1 MKPLPFFAIVM
12 FAATSL
18 ALGARAEL
26 PAKNLDFET
35 WSANGEPKGWGIGSS
50 PAHTIS
56 ADCESAREGK
66 CALKI
71 EGRPQATPGFLPL
84 GQQMPPGDAGGH
96 RLKLSGFIRTLDV
109 KDGWA
114 GLWIRVDA
122 STQTSLSLENMAKD
136 GPRGTTDWQRFE
148 INAPVPPN
156 ASNVAF
162 GVLLSGSGTAWFDDL
177 KLTIDDSV
185 KVPKAD
191 LPEIVLPPRP
201 QPSKGLADDSSLELA
216 AAGAAKVRDD
226 WRTDV
231 RQRAHPIRSLFSDRF
246 DDLQFLKPLL
256 KGKRVVQLG
265 ESGHGVAEFSWLKVR
280 LIKFLHQEMDFDVV
294 AFESSMSGCD
304 FADARIGRAPPMD
317 VMRDCTFAVWHSSET
332 LGLFE
337 YMDSARKEGKR
348 ISLAGFDVQNSG
360 LARAAVASRLE
371 RYAALVDA
379 SLAEK
384 VANSERKLAAAYGK
398 GGIPGED
405 AAAMME
411 IYRSMAKLLAAQREK
426 LLDAGSTPP
435 NELDMVIQEARSR
448 VRFVEQRSKAAGVE
462 GTRIRDLGMA
472 DNLDFLL
479 DTVFPRR
486 KVIVWAHNFHIAKQQ
501 DGILEPSAMGAW
513 VAQRRASEV
522 YTIGLYM
529 GRGVATMNDRSRYE
543 IKPPPDNSM
552 EAILASAG
560 WKMSFVD
567 FSQTGQEPDSWMR
580 EPMTAR
586 EWGTTPIRIVPAR
599 TYDAVIYIDTVTP
612 PEYR

>member
-1 MKPLPFFAIVM
+1 MKPLPFLAIIL
-12 FAATSL
+12 FAATL
-18 ALGARAEL
+18 FAIEVRAEI
-26 PAKNLDFET
+26 PARNLDFET
-35 WSANGEPKGWGIGSS
+35 WSADGKPKGWGIGSS
-50 PAHTIS
+50 PAHTMS

-66 CALKI
+66 CSLKI
-71 EGRPQATPGFLPL
+71 EGRPQTPPGFLPL
-84 GQQMPPGDAGGH
+84 GQQMPPGDAAGH

-122 STQTSLSLENMAKD
+122 SAGTSLALENMAKD

-148 INAPVPPN
+148 ISALVPPN

-177 KLTIDDSV
+177 KLAVDDSV
-185 KVPKAD
+185 TV
-191 LPEIVLPPRP
+191 PPRP
-201 QPSKGLADDSSLELA
+201 QPSLGLTDDSSLELA
-216 AAGAAKVRDD
+216 PADARKVRDD
-226 WRTDV
+226 WRADV
-231 RQRAHPIRSLFSDRF
+231 RERAHPIRSLFSDRF

-256 KGKRVVQLG
+256 KDKRVVQLG
-265 ESGHGVAEFSWLKVR
+265 ESGHGVAEFNWMKVR
-280 LIKFLHQEMDFDVV
+280 LVKFLHQEMGFDVV

-304 FADARIGRAPPMD
+304 VADSRIGKAPPME
-317 VMRDCTFAVWHSSET
+317 VMRDCIFRVWHSSET

-371 RYAALVDA
+371 KYAALVDA
-379 SLAEK
+379 GLAEK
-384 VANSERKLAAAYGK
+384 VASSEKKLAAGYGK
-398 GGIPGED
+398 GGIPGDD
-405 AAAMME
+405 AAAMMDV
-411 IYRSMAKLLAAQREK
+411 YRSMAKRLAAGREK
-426 LLDAGSTPP
+426 LLEIPATPP
-435 NELDMVIQEARSR
+435 DELDMVTQEARSR
-448 VRFVEQRSKAAGVE
+448 VRFVEELSKPGAVE
-462 GTRIRDLGMA
+462 GLRARDLGMA

-501 DGILEPSAMGAW
+501 DGAAEPRTMGAW
-513 VAQRRASEV
+513 VAQRRAAEV

-529 GRGVATMNDRSRYE
+529 GRGVATTNDRARYE

-560 WKMSFVD
+560 WKMSFVELSGARTD
-567 FSQTGQEPDSWMR
+567 SNSWMY
-580 EPMTAR
+580 EPITAR
-586 EWGTTPIRIVPAR
+586 EWGTTAARIVPAR

-612 PEYR
+612 PDYR